1 MIAVCFIKPSFVC
14 KMSLIKNKSD
24 TGNYRWTNAKFDLPF
39 DIITYILSL
48 FFDLPNVYLVH
59 LVCTF

>member
-14 KMSLIKNKSD
+14 KLSLIKNKSD

-48 FFDLPNVYLVH
+48 FFDLSNV
-59 LVCTF
+59 